1 MKTNR
6 KNLLVII
13 LTFPITLSIY
23 IYFFTGNL
31 QFTEEIVINSDIK
44 SVTELLGDPNN
55 MIRYMEGIESYNVIK
70 GDINQ
75 IGTEAE
81 IVALMGDR

>member
-23 IYFFTGNL
+23 IYFLTGNL

-55 MIRYMEGIESYNVIK
+55 MIRYMEGIESYNVITSSLFVT
-70 GDINQ
+70 I
-75 IGTEAE
+75 
-81 IVALMGDR
+81 L